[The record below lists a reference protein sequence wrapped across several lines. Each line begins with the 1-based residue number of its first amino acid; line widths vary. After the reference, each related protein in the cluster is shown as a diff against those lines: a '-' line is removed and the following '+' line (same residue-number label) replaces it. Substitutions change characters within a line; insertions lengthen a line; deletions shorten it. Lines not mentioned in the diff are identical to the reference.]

1 MTFPISFA
9 YKAFFGPREML
20 SINSDSSLFSISM
33 HSFLTGG
40 VDDDDVSYLFLQ
52 NISPALYTLTG
63 HLPLVIKKV

>member
-1 MTFPISFA
+1 
-9 YKAFFGPREML
+9 ML